1 MLKHPIFAQLQ
12 ELKLTGMHH
21 ALQEQLQMADIDQLS
36 FEERFGLLVDRE
48 MTERANRRL
57 HYRLQK
63 AKLQQAA
70 CIEDIDYQHPRGLD
84 KVLLQQLLSC
94 RWLDEHLHV
103 IITGPTGVGKTWL
116 ACSLAHHACRQGYTA
131 RYLRLPRLLQE
142 LQIARADGRYSKLLR
157 EYAKTHL
164 LIIDD
169 WGLAPLTSEGRRDLL
184 EIFDDRHD
192 RQSTL
197 LTSQLPVASFHEYI
211 DEPTIADALLD
222 RLVHTAYTLN
232 LAGESLRKRKKP
244 LTITAAE
251 R

>member
-84 KVLLQQLLSC
+84 KILLQQLLSC
-94 RWLDEHLHV
+94 RWLDEHLNV

-157 EYAKTHL
+157 AYAKTHL
-164 LIIDD
+164 LIIDA

-184 EIFDDRHD
+184 EILDDRHD

>member
-1 MLKHPIFAQLQ
+1 MLKHPVLQ
-12 ELKLTGMHH
+12 HLQDLKLTGMYH
-21 ALQEQLQMADIDQLS
+21 ALQDQLQMTDIDQLS

-57 HYRLQK
+57 DYRLQK

-84 KVLLQQLLSC
+84 KPLMQQLLSC
-94 RWLDEHLHV
+94 RWLEEHLNV

-116 ACSLAHHACRQGYTA
+116 ACGLAHHACRQGYTA

-142 LQIARADGRYSKLLR
+142 LLIARADGRYPKVLR

-184 EIFDDRHD
+184 EILDDRHN

-232 LAGESLRKRKKP
+232 LTGESLRKRKKP
-244 LTITAAE
+244 LTITASE